1 VLFLARE
8 LSSDMTTMQKLFLL
22 LVAIA
27 QIVLWDVASAKIERS
42 IERDLPRNY
51 VGYFR
56 WQGDSV
62 RQKVEVRLDIV
73 RRREQQSVEALGCGR
88 YDAAGVIIT
97 IGVKMV
103 ISEPGLEVEVFE
115 SDPAGSPGFTVDGSH
130 VGGLSKDLRHLT
142 AEWTT
147 RTTGTAGLAR
157 GGLAAMLGGGR
168 EQVS

>member
-1 VLFLARE
+1 
-8 LSSDMTTMQKLFLL
+8 MTAMQKLFLL

-27 QIVLWDVASAKIERS
+27 QVVLWDVASAKIERS

-56 WQGDSV
+56 WRGDTA

-73 RRREQQSVEALGCGR
+73 RRREQQSIEALGCGR
-88 YDAAGVIIT
+88 YDAAGLIT
-97 IGVKMV
+97 AIGVRMV
-103 ISEPGLEVEVFE
+103 ISEPGLDVEVFE

-130 VGGLSKDLRHLT
+130 VGTLSRDLRGLT

-147 RTTGTAGLAR
+147 RASGQKGSLELHAGGSLQCS
-157 GGLAAMLGGGR
+157 AA
-168 EQVS
+168 VAATD